1 MTDKK
6 ENSIV
11 KKVRYILISIIF
23 LGLVGVIIGGIY
35 TGRIELIIGPGIAL
49 FLFSVFFVSSE
60 TGIPM

>member
-1 MTDKK
+1 MSDKK
-6 ENSIV
+6 ENSAV

-35 TGRIELIIGPGIAL
+35 TSRIELIVGSGVML